1 MKKTILF
8 LLFCATT
15 TSIFAQKTAF
25 IQAKTQELYD
35 EMPAETEQGINGFK
49 ELVVFGDDYDN
60 TVWVSPEK
68 QCVTLEKENVQTYE
82 GKGALHVKWD
92 KVTGG
97 CKWIGIGFG
106 WNNWQPKDM
115 GEVVATC
122 ALQFKVKAAKGSFS
136 NLPVAF
142 AFEDYTGVQSYYGF
156 NKTLVAGD
164 FNDKEWRTVTVPLS
178 NFPFEGND
186 ADISK
191 IKQFIMQL
199 EGDGDIYLDDIRI
212 VSIPRP

>member
-1 MKKTILF
+1 MKKITLFTGLF
-8 LLFCATT
+8 LMGISAA
-15 TSIFAQKTAF
+15 FAQTTAF
-25 IQAKTQELYD
+25 VQPKTQELYD
-35 EMPAETEQGINGFK
+35 EMPAETDPSINGFK
-49 ELVVFGDDYDN
+49 ELLVFGDDYDN

-68 QCVTLEKENVQTYE
+68 QCVSLEKENTQTYS

-97 CKWIGIGFG
+97 CKWVGIGFG

-115 GEVVATC
+115 GEIITAS
-122 ALQFKVKAAKGSFS
+122 ALQFQVKAVKGSFS

-156 NKTLVAGD
+156 NKTLVKGD
-164 FNDKEWRTVTVPLS
+164 FNDTEWRTVTIPLQ

-186 ADISK
+186 ADVSK
-191 IKQFIMQL
+191 MKQFIIQL
-199 EGDGDIYLDDIRI
+199 EGDGDIYLDDIRL
-212 VSIPRP
+212 VKL